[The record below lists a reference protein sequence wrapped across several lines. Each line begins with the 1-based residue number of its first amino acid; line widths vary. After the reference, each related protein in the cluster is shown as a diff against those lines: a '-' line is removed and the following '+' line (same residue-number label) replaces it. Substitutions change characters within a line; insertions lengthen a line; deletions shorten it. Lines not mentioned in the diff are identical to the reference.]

1 MATAAPG
8 GDSHILREY
17 LVALGFRVDQ
27 QSRRNF
33 SGTLERL
40 DKGAAR
46 LGRTLVGVGVTA
58 GIMAVAF
65 TRSMERMFYNARY
78 ADTTVARLQNL
89 EFAGRNIGLA
99 GGQMT
104 QGVKSFASALR
115 SNPGLLG
122 MLEKLGV
129 PVKGREGRMD
139 QVMMD
144 FVRATK
150 SMPPYI
156 AQQFA
161 EMFGIDPEMLFNLQ
175 KGEEQ
180 MTAAMARREQMLKD
194 MGVDSDKLAKDMVDY
209 ANQWRDLT
217 EHATIFGQAIAQDVK
232 PFVDQLI
239 TNTHMLLDDW
249 KKITDDIKNLGAGQF
264 WTRLGEGLTGHA
276 GGTRAVLTPEMQR
289 RIGAAR
295 PDPPSLFGRAFG
307 VGKKS
312 QAEEAAIDAVQE
324 ATPKGPVSTDA
335 IRRALAAQKGAA
347 AADAGDTSPGGVDQP
362 GFDPQD
368 RLRALEKRYGLPPGM
383 LDRVWAAESSR
394 GANMLSPKGARG
406 HFGFMP
412 KTQKEFGL
420 KDPDDFVESSEAAAR
435 KLGGLMKM
443 FKGDTRKVAAA
454 YNWGEGNVMKYGLGG
469 APAETRGYMD
479 KVAGQEVNV
488 NTEVNIHG
496 VSDPA
501 RAGEAVVRAQQG
513 VASGVMRNMSP
524 KVR

>member
-27 QSRRNF
+27 QARRNF

-209 ANQWRDLT
+209 SNQWRDLT
-217 EHATIFGQAIAQDVK
+217 EHATVFGQAIAQDVK
-232 PFVDQLI
+232 PYMDNLI
-239 TNTHMLLDDW
+239 STTHDLLNDWRKISAEIKQNPDDF
-249 KKITDDIKNLGAGQF
+249 KARIM
-264 WTRLGEGLTGHA
+264 EGMGLQA
-276 GGTRAVLTPEMQR
+276 PGGGVKLSEEAQR
-289 RIGAAR
+289 RIGA
-295 PDPPSLFGRAFG
+295 DPHYDPCLGHVPRWKRLLRKWAPSGYFGRYLATDPDA
-307 VGKKS
+307 V
-312 QAEEAAIDAVQE
+312 DAVQD
-324 ATPKGPVSTDA
+324 TDDFHKKGGGK
-335 IRRALAAQKGAA
+335 AAPDENA
-347 AADAGDTSPGGVDQP
+347 GGVDQP

-383 LDRVWAAESSR
+383 LD
-394 GANMLSPKGARG
+394 
-406 HFGFMP
+406 
-412 KTQKEFGL
+412 
-420 KDPDDFVESSEAAAR
+420 
-435 KLGGLMKM
+435 
-443 FKGDTRKVAAA
+443 
-454 YNWGEGNVMKYGLGG
+454 
-469 APAETRGYMD
+469 
-479 KVAGQEVNV
+479 
-488 NTEVNIHG
+488 
-496 VSDPA
+496 
-501 RAGEAVVRAQQG
+501 
-513 VASGVMRNMSP
+513 
-524 KVR
+524 